1 VKERKAKRA
10 PRKRKPPVR
19 LDGPSKGKHFD
30 STVIDDPLP
39 ENEEV
44 LVESPHAILDSAVSD
59 AARLV
64 VGVANGTMEASREQ
78 LASAQDI
85 LNRKGITS
93 GGSKTSQIPE
103 AFAREALGNVF
114 RLLGFPPIVWP
125 HLTHTSSKKES
136 DTSIDDFNAALLDN

>member
-1 VKERKAKRA
+1 MKERKAK

-19 LDGPSKGKHFD
+19 LPAS
-30 STVIDDPLP
+30 SNDDLV
-39 ENEEV
+39 EQASEV
-44 LVESPHAILDSAVSD
+44 LLESPHAILDSAVSD

-64 VGVANGTMEASREQ
+64 VGVANGRMEPSREQ

-114 RLLGFPPIVWP
+114 RLLGFPPIKWP
-125 HLTHTSSKKES
+125 SLVRETKKKES
-136 DTSIDDFNAALLDN
+136 DTSIDDFNAALLEN